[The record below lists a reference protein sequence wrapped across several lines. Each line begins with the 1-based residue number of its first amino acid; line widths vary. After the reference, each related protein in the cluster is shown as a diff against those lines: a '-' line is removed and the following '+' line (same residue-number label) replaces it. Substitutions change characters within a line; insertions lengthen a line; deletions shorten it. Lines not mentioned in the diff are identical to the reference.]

1 MVTRIPRHFSN
12 HRAQWQ
18 GKGHAPAGVGHARP
32 LFELR
37 GGQPHFA
44 VRLQDGLPAQSGAA
58 KRPWP
63 QIQWSVRDI
72 GQRKGFIGPRRVTED
87 RIGQSPRDL
96 NVSPTWCTDEVP
108 GKHLRRRAWSAAPQ
122 RSEGNRRRDL
132 QRRARGLVAHLPSQ
146 VGHRIRCPLEVGRNA
161 PHPCPC
167 RPRGDGV
174 KGLAQIPVQHPWTP
188 RDQPSW
194 PLRFRKHRFIRPP
207 TLCGCRG

>member
-1 MVTRIPRHFSN
+1 MPAALHFQS
-12 HRAQWQ
+12 
-18 GKGHAPAGVGHARP
+18 PADPAVCQSDPGLGLRARP
-32 LFELR
+32 MPEPTWEGMSWSQGSHAISPTTVPNGKEKGMLPPAFDMP
-37 GGQPHFA
+37 GHSSNCGAASHTSP

-161 PHPCPC
+161 PPPM
-167 RPRGDGV
+167 
-174 KGLAQIPVQHPWTP
+174 
-188 RDQPSW
+188 
-194 PLRFRKHRFIRPP
+194 PLPP
-207 TLCGCRG
+207 AR